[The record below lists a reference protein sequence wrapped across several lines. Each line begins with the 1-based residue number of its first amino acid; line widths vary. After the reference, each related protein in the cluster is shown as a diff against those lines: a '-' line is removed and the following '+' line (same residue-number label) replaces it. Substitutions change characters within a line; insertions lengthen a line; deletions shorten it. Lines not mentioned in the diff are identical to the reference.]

1 MTDAAHGRL
10 ASIII
15 PCWNQ
20 LEFTRVCLSTLVRH
34 TRAPWELIVI
44 DNSPQMAQMDADEK
58 TGNTGNPETNGHQ
71 TGSAGRPDAFH
82 LRSSAK
88 SADKRFFCLRES
100 HDDREG

>member
-71 TGSAGRPDAFH
+71 TGSQVALMHFICVH
-82 LRSSAK
+82 LRN
-88 SADKRFFCLRES
+88 LRTRGLLS
-100 HDDREG
+100 P